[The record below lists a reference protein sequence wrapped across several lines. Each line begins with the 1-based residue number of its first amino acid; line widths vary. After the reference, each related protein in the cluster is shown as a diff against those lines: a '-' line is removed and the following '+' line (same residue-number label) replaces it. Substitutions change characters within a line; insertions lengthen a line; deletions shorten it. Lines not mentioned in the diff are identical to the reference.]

1 MTSTSVGMR
10 CPECSGQKT
19 TVRNVAASRADEPML
34 TYVLLGA
41 LVLIEL
47 GALSTGASLAGGRVA
62 DSELLSEGGLY
73 GPAVADGEV
82 YRLVT
87 SGFLHF
93 GVVHLLFNGFS
104 LWILGTMLEPAMGR
118 ARFALIFF
126 VSLLAG
132 SFGALLL
139 KPEALT
145 AGASGAVFGLM
156 GAAFVYMRHRGFDP
170 MQSGLGFWLLFG
182 IVYSFR
188 PGISLGGH
196 IGGLVGGALATWII
210 FEMRDHVRVPRNAPL
225 FLAAA
230 VGVLAAAAGFV
241 VSA

>member
-1 MTSTSVGMR
+1 MTTTSVGMR

-19 TVRNVAASRADEPML
+19 TVRKVATSRSDEPML
-34 TYVLLGA
+34 TYVLLGVMV
-41 LVLIEL
+41 LVGIGGGLNTSGDTEL
-47 GALSTGASLAGGRVA
+47 FR
-62 DSELLSEGGLY
+62 EGGLT
-73 GPAVADGEV
+73 GSAVGDGEV

-93 GVVHLLFNGFS
+93 GIVHLLFNGFS
-104 LWILGTMLEPAMGR
+104 LYILGTMLEPAVGR
-118 ARFALIFF
+118 LRFALIFF

-139 KPEALT
+139 EPDALT

-156 GAAFVYMRHRGFDP
+156 GAAFVFMRNRGIDP
-170 MQSGLGFWLLFG
+170 MQSGLGLWLGLNLLL
-182 IVYSFR
+182 SFR

-196 IGGLVGGALATWII
+196 LGGLVGGALVALIL
-210 FEMRDHVRVPRNAPL
+210 FELRDRVQMPRSAPL
-225 FLAAA
+225 LLSGA
-230 VGVLAAAAGFV
+230 VGVLAVVGSLI